1 MKYTCQYDSRC
12 GGCDMLAFDYEKQL
26 AKKKQYLSRLLA
38 PYGKVDAVLG
48 MSKPL
53 HYRNKVHAVFTSDR
67 KGNIS
72 SGIYEAGTHNVIPV
86 KNCLIENETAQAI
99 IATVTDLI
107 KSFRLTVYDEDRK
120 TGLFRHILV
129 RTAHVTG
136 QVMVTL
142 VLSSTMFPSKNNFI
156 KALREAHPEITTIV
170 MNINNRRTSM
180 VLGDREDV
188 IFGRGYIEDE
198 LCGCRFCISS
208 KSFYQVNSAQT
219 EILYNKAMEFANLKD
234 GDTVIDAYCG
244 IGTIGITAAMNARK
258 AGRSCR
264 ITGVELNAS
273 AVKDAIGNAALNK
286 LDNIRFTCAD
296 AGDFMTELAARR
308 ERADVVFMDPP
319 RTGSD
324 TRFLSCLTRLAPSRI
339 VYISCGP
346 DTLARDLKYLT
357 RKGYVVERMTGVDL
371 FPMTKHVETVVL
383 LSQLK
388 QKPDDYINV
397 TIELDDVDITSAE
410 TKATYDE
417 IKKYVAEH
425 NAGMKVSNLYISQV
439 KRKCGIE
446 VGKNYN
452 LPKNEDSR
460 QPQCPED
467 KESAIVEALKH
478 FKMIQ
483 QK

>member
-38 PYGKVDAVLG
+38 PYGRVGDVLG

-273 AVKDAIGNAALNK
+273 AVKDAIGLK
-286 LDNIRFTCAD
+286 QTRQHPFHLRRRGRFYDGAC
-296 AGDFMTELAARR
+296 R
-308 ERADVVFMDPP
+308 PP
-319 RTGSD
+319 RTRRRRIHGSAAYRQRH
-324 TRFLSCLTRLAPSRI
+324 TFLKLPHPPCTEPHRLYLVRPRYACPRPEVPDAQGI
-339 VYISCGP
+339 CCGTHDRGRP
-346 DTLARDLKYLT
+346 
-357 RKGYVVERMTGVDL
+357 V
-371 FPMTKHVETVVL
+371 
-383 LSQLK
+383 
-388 QKPDDYINV
+388 PDD
-397 TIELDDVDITSAE
+397 E
-410 TKATYDE
+410 TLRGSVRAVKE
-417 IKKYVAEH
+417 IKSE
-425 NAGMKVSNLYISQV
+425 V
-439 KRKCGIE
+439 K
-446 VGKNYN
+446 
-452 LPKNEDSR
+452 
-460 QPQCPED
+460 
-467 KESAIVEALKH
+467 KETDI
-478 FKMIQ
+478 
-483 QK
+483 

>member
-1 MKYTCQYDSRC
+1 MYGILRGYPHSHFYRTYRTLPYTVPPQRKA
-12 GGCDMLAFDYEKQL
+12 LA
-26 AKKKQYLSRLLA
+26 LSRAVGNIANVVFPQQCILPRVQRPHDPVGREA
-38 PYGKVDAVLG
+38 PAAVHLGKTL
-48 MSKPL
+48 
-53 HYRNKVHAVFTSDR
+53 RVFTSDR
-67 KGNIS
+67 KENIS

-120 TGLFRHILV
+120 TGLLRHILV

-244 IGTIGITAAMNARK
+244 IGTIGITAAMQANPNYGPLSDSPLRGAASFTDPLVANGFDEVTYIGAFADENDGWMSGWTEFDPQNK
-258 AGRSCR
+258 A
-264 ITGVELNAS
+264 
-273 AVKDAIGNAALNK
+273 
-286 LDNIRFTCAD
+286 
-296 AGDFMTELAARR
+296 
-308 ERADVVFMDPP
+308 
-319 RTGSD
+319 
-324 TRFLSCLTRLAPSRI
+324 
-339 VYISCGP
+339 Y
-346 DTLARDLKYLT
+346 
-357 RKGYVVERMTGVDL
+357 
-371 FPMTKHVETVVL
+371 
-383 LSQLK
+383 
-388 QKPDDYINV
+388 
-397 TIELDDVDITSAE
+397 
-410 TKATYDE
+410 
-417 IKKYVAEH
+417 
-425 NAGMKVSNLYISQV
+425 
-439 KRKCGIE
+439 
-446 VGKNYN
+446 
-452 LPKNEDSR
+452 
-460 QPQCPED
+460 
-467 KESAIVEALKH
+467 
-478 FKMIQ
+478 
-483 QK
+483 

>member
-38 PYGKVDAVLG
+38 PYGRVDAVLG

-129 RTAHVTG
+129 RTAHATS

-180 VLGDREDV
+180 VLGDREEV

-198 LCGCRFCISS
+198 LCGCRFRISS

-296 AGDFMTELAARR
+296 AGDFMTELATRR

-371 FPMTKHVETVVL
+371 FPMTKHVECVVAL
-383 LSQLK
+383 HR
-388 QKPDDYINV
+388 
-397 TIELDDVDITSAE
+397 VD
-410 TKATYDE
+410 
-417 IKKYVAEH
+417 
-425 NAGMKVSNLYISQV
+425 M
-439 KRKCGIE
+439 
-446 VGKNYN
+446 
-452 LPKNEDSR
+452 
-460 QPQCPED
+460 
-467 KESAIVEALKH
+467 
-478 FKMIQ
+478 
-483 QK
+483 